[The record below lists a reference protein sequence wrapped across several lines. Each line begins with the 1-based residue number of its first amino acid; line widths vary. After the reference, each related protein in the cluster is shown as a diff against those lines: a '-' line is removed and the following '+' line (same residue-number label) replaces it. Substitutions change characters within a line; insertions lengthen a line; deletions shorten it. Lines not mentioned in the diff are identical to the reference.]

1 MRNVGMKHKMAY
13 KPFKQRVKEHL
24 LKENWNIQYTDIP
37 FIDFFSVRRG
47 VHMKKAY
54 RVKAHGH
61 LTHKEQKTLEGYG
74 KRTGIHIIYI
84 RETTGRELE
93 FIRLYPHNIKTE
105 AI

>member
-1 MRNVGMKHKMAY
+1 MAY

-47 VHMKKAY
+47 VHTKKAY

-61 LTHKEQKTLEGYG
+61 LTHKEQKALEGYG
-74 KRTGIHIIYI
+74 KQTGMHVIYVHEVAD
-84 RETTGRELE
+84 REPE
-93 FIRLYPHNIKTE
+93 FVRVYPRNIKTG